1 MTQAQSLHE
10 EIINE
15 IGTQTL
21 ARFGLNIFSLNTY
34 GAYGASV
41 TATNIVS
48 RTYDIRNKSA
58 NENEALEQRNRRV
71 ASSRGYVF
79 EDLDVGQKNIMS
91 ELLNKGQKTYTTDEL
106 ADIKKIADII
116 ASNKKIEN
124 LEPDIQDKFNFIM
137 SNYKEEVLKINSSKN
152 MSDNAK
158 KNDPS
163 TDTITFDEKG
173 NIVKKSQHKVIKET
187 KGFFEREKFYD
198 SSGKVLKDENGQILY
213 KKDENGEFIYKYLE
227 NNDVLTVPFDDY
239 KRHKEN
245 LENMIQNSKSE
256 EEKQKAQKAL
266 NMLNKNNV
274 TNRIMCENPK
284 TTAVITQSIAASGH
298 VAQAGLSD
306 AIVVALSTLANGA
319 IFEIKDAF
327 SDNGSSVAIEERIK
341 RLLKKVLESFK
352 EPFQRGASFGAI
364 DIGIGVLSQLFKSI
378 SGKLKLLWKELRT
391 SLKSIFNAIWDFF
404 SGKIKTYKELFSV
417 IIKGLMSAILVV
429 GTVTLEIKL
438 EAFLAPLVS
447 PTVASLLAPG
457 FSIVIGSIALVLM
470 MKTIDLALNTLFGVF
485 AQRDMAKMKAE
496 EIEKLCEEFLPS
508 LIEDRE
514 KLEELIKN
522 TYKER
527 KLTFENSFE
536 EFKKGLSENNIEC
549 LISGLN
555 GINGLYGK
563 KLQFSTLT
571 EFNEHRLMRGG
582 FKF

>member
-1 MTQAQSLHE
+1 MTKSLHE

-34 GAYGASV
+34 GAYSASV

-256 EEKQKAQKAL
+256 EEKQKAEKAL
-266 NMLNKNNV
+266 SMLNKNNV

-306 AIVVALSTLANGA
+306 SIVVALSTLANGA

-563 KLQFSTLT
+563 KLQFSTLK

>member
-1 MTQAQSLHE
+1 MTKSLHE

-34 GAYGASV
+34 GAYSASV

-91 ELLNKGQKTYTTDEL
+91 EFLNKGQKTYTTDEL

-364 DIGIGVLSQLFKSI
+364 DIGIGVLSQLFKSN
-378 SGKLKLLWKELRT
+378 SSKLKILWKKLRT
-391 SLKSIFNAIWDFF
+391 SNKSIFNAIWD
-404 SGKIKTYKELFSV
+404 Y
-417 IIKGLMSAILVV
+417 
-429 GTVTLEIKL
+429 
-438 EAFLAPLVS
+438 
-447 PTVASLLAPG
+447 
-457 FSIVIGSIALVLM
+457 
-470 MKTIDLALNTLFGVF
+470 
-485 AQRDMAKMKAE
+485 
-496 EIEKLCEEFLPS
+496 
-508 LIEDRE
+508 
-514 KLEELIKN
+514 
-522 TYKER
+522 
-527 KLTFENSFE
+527 
-536 EFKKGLSENNIEC
+536 
-549 LISGLN
+549 
-555 GINGLYGK
+555 
-563 KLQFSTLT
+563 
-571 EFNEHRLMRGG
+571 
-582 FKF
+582 

>member
-1 MTQAQSLHE
+1 MTQSIHE

-34 GAYGASV
+34 GAYSASV

-91 ELLNKGQKTYTTDEL
+91 EFLNKGQKTYTTDEL

-245 LENMIQNSKSE
+245 LENMIQNPKSE
-256 EEKQKAQKAL
+256 EEKKKAEKAL
-266 NMLNKNNV
+266 SMLNKNNV
-274 TNRIMCENPK
+274 TNRLMCENPK
-284 TTAVITQSIAASGH
+284 TTAVITQSMVASGH
-298 VAQAGLSD
+298 IVQAGLSD

-327 SDNGSSVAIEERIK
+327 SDNGSVVAIEERIK

-364 DIGIGVLSQLFKSI
+364 DIGVGILSQVFKSI
-378 SGKLKLLWKELRT
+378 SSKLKLLWKELRT

-404 SGKIKTYKELFSV
+404 SGKIKTYKELLSI
-417 IIKGLMSAILVV
+417 IIKGLLSAVLVL
-429 GTVTLEIKL
+429 GTVTLETQL
-438 EAFLAPLVS
+438 EVFLAPLVS
-447 PTVASLLAPG
+447 PIVASFLAPTL
-457 FSIVIGSIALVLM
+457 SIIIGSIALVLM
-470 MKTIDLALNTLFGVF
+470 MKTIDLAMNTLFGVF
-485 AQRDMAKMKAE
+485 AQRDMAKVKAE
-496 EIEKLCEEFLPS
+496 EIAKLCEEFLPS
-508 LIEDRE
+508 LIEDRKE
-514 KLEELIKN
+514 LEELIKN

-527 KLTFENSFE
+527 KLTFETSFE
-536 EFKKGLSENNIEC
+536 DFKMGLSTNNIDA

-555 GINGLYGK
+555 GINSLYGK
-563 KLQFSTLT
+563 KLQFSNQK
-571 EFNEHRLMRGG
+571 EFDNFMQGEEV

>member
-1 MTQAQSLHE
+1 MTKSLHE

-34 GAYGASV
+34 GAYSASV

-58 NENEALEQRNRRV
+58 NENETLEQKNIRV

-187 KGFFEREKFYD
+187 KGFFEREKIYD

-256 EEKQKAQKAL
+256 EEKQKAEKAL
-266 NMLNKNNV
+266 SMLNKNNV

-447 PTVASLLAPG
+447 PTVASLLAPA

-563 KLQFSTLT
+563 KLQFSTLK

>member
-1 MTQAQSLHE
+1 MTKSLHE

-34 GAYGASV
+34 GAYSASV

-48 RTYDIRNKSA
+48 DTY
-58 NENEALEQRNRRV
+58 
-71 ASSRGYVF
+71 SRHKNNDKFYGQTF
-79 EDLDVGQKNIMS
+79 EDLDVGQRNIVS
-91 ELLNKGQKTYTTDEL
+91 ELTNKGEKTYTTDEL
-106 ADIKKIADII
+106 ASIKKAADII
-116 ASNKKIEN
+116 STQKKIEN
-124 LEPDIQDKFNFIM
+124 LNAGYKKEFDFVM
-137 SNYKEEVLKINSSKN
+137 SNYFDEVEKINSIQSMK
-152 MSDNAK
+152 DNAI
-158 KNDPS
+158 KNHPT
-163 TDTITFDEKG
+163 TDTITFDSNNK
-173 NIVKKSQHKVIKET
+173 IVNKSQHKVMLET
-187 KGFFEREKFYD
+187 KGFFEREKLYD
-198 SSGKVLKDENGQILY
+198 GSGKILKDENGQILY
-213 KKDENGEFIYKYLE
+213 KKDKNGEFIYKYLE
-227 NNDVLTVPFDDY
+227 NNDSLTVPFDDY
-239 KRHKEN
+239 KKHKTN
-245 LENMIQNSKSE
+245 LE
-256 EEKQKAQKAL
+256 EKINNPKTSNTEREQAQKAL

-298 VAQAGLSD
+298 IAQAGLSD

-364 DIGIGVLSQLFKSI
+364 DIGVGILSQVFKSI

-404 SGKIKTYKELFSV
+404 SGKIKTYKELFSI
-417 IIKGLMSAILVV
+417 IIKGLLSAVLVV
-429 GTVTLEIKL
+429 GTVALETQL

-447 PTVASLLAPG
+447 PIVASFLAPTL
-457 FSIVIGSIALVLM
+457 SIVIGSIALVFM
-470 MKTIDLALNTLFGVF
+470 TRTIDLALNTLFGVF

-496 EIEKLCEEFLPS
+496 EVEKLCEEFLPS
-508 LIEDRE
+508 LIEDRKE
-514 KLEELIKN
+514 LEELITN

-563 KLQFSTLT
+563 KLQYSTLK
-571 EFNEHRLMRGG
+571 EFNEHRLIRGG

>member
-1 MTQAQSLHE
+1 MVKSKALYE
-10 EIINE
+10 EVIDE

-91 ELLNKGQKTYTTDEL
+91 EFLNKGQKTYTTDEL

-245 LENMIQNSKSE
+245 LENMIQNPKSE
-256 EEKQKAQKAL
+256 EEKKKAEKAL
-266 NMLNKNNV
+266 SMLNKNNV
-274 TNRIMCENPK
+274 TNRLMCENPK
-284 TTAVITQSIAASGH
+284 TTAVITQSMVASGH
-298 VAQAGLSD
+298 IVQAGLSD

-327 SDNGSSVAIEERIK
+327 SDNGSVVAIEERIK

-364 DIGIGVLSQLFKSI
+364 DIGVGILSQVFKSI
-378 SGKLKLLWKELRT
+378 SSKLKLLWKELRT

-404 SGKIKTYKELFSV
+404 SGKIKTYKELLSI
-417 IIKGLMSAILVV
+417 IIKGLLSAVLVL
-429 GTVTLEIKL
+429 GTVTLETQL
-438 EAFLAPLVS
+438 EVFLAPLVS
-447 PTVASLLAPG
+447 PIVASFLAPTL
-457 FSIVIGSIALVLM
+457 SIIIGSIALVLM
-470 MKTIDLALNTLFGVF
+470 MKTIDLAMNTLFGVF
-485 AQRDMAKMKAE
+485 AQRDMAKVKAE
-496 EIEKLCEEFLPS
+496 EIAKLCEEFLPS
-508 LIEDRE
+508 LIEDRKE
-514 KLEELIKN
+514 LEELIKN

-527 KLTFENSFE
+527 KLTFETSFE
-536 EFKKGLSENNIEC
+536 DFKMGLSTNNIDA

-555 GINGLYGK
+555 GINSLYGK
-563 KLQFSTLT
+563 KLQFSNQK
-571 EFNEHRLMRGG
+571 EFDNFMQGEEV

>member
-1 MTQAQSLHE
+1 MVKSKALYE
-10 EIINE
+10 EVIDE

-41 TATNIVS
+41 TTTNIVS
-48 RTYDIRNKSA
+48 RTYDIRNKS
-58 NENEALEQRNRRV
+58 ESKDETLEKRNIRI

-106 ADIKKIADII
+106 ADIKKVADII
-116 ASNKKIEN
+116 ASNKKIDKLN
-124 LEPDIQDKFNFIM
+124 SKDRQKFNFVM
-137 SNYKEEVLKINSSKN
+137 NNYKEEVLKINSSKN
-152 MSDNAK
+152 MMNNAK
-158 KNDPS
+158 KHDPS

-173 NIVKKSQHKVIKET
+173 NIVKKSQHKVIAET
-187 KGFFEREKFYD
+187 EGFFEREKLYD
-198 SSGKVLKDENGQILY
+198 KSGKILKDENGQVLY
-213 KKDENGEFIYKYLE
+213 KKDKDGNFVYKYLE

-245 LENMIQNSKSE
+245 LENMIQNPKTE
-256 EEKQKAQKAL
+256 EDKQKAQKAL

-284 TTAVITQSIAASGH
+284 TTAIVTQSLVASGH
-298 VAQAGLSD
+298 IAQAGLSD

-327 SDNGSSVAIEERIK
+327 SDNGSVVAIEERIK

-364 DIGIGVLSQLFKSI
+364 DIGVGILSQVFKSI
-378 SGKLKLLWKELRT
+378 SSKLKLLWKELRT

-404 SGKIKTYKELFSV
+404 SGKIKTYKELLSI
-417 IIKGLMSAILVV
+417 IIKGLLSAVLVL
-429 GTVTLEIKL
+429 GTVTLETQL
-438 EAFLAPLVS
+438 EVFLAPLVS
-447 PTVASLLAPG
+447 PIVASFLAPTL
-457 FSIVIGSIALVLM
+457 SIIIGSIALVLM
-470 MKTIDLALNTLFGVF
+470 MKTIDLAMNTLFGVF
-485 AQRDMAKMKAE
+485 AQRDMAKVKAE
-496 EIEKLCEEFLPS
+496 EIAKLCEEFLPS
-508 LIEDRE
+508 LIEDRKE
-514 KLEELIKN
+514 LEELIKN

-527 KLTFENSFE
+527 KLTFETSFE
-536 EFKKGLSENNIEC
+536 DFKMGLSTNNIDA

-555 GINGLYGK
+555 GINSLYGK
-563 KLQFSTLT
+563 KLQFSNQK
-571 EFNEHRLMRGG
+571 EFDNFMQGEEV

>member
-1 MTQAQSLHE
+1 MIQTQSLHE

-58 NENEALEQRNRRV
+58 NENETLEQRNRRI

-124 LEPDIQDKFNFIM
+124 LKPDMQDKFNFIM
-137 SNYKEEVLKINSSKN
+137 SNYKEEVLKMNSSKN

-173 NIVKKSQHKVIKET
+173 NIVKKSQHKVIAET
-187 KGFFEREKFYD
+187 EGFFEREKLYD
-198 SSGKVLKDENGQILY
+198 SSGKILKDENGQILY
-213 KKDENGEFIYKYLE
+213 KKDVNGEFIYKYLE

-256 EEKQKAQKAL
+256 KEKQNAKKAL
-266 NMLNKNNV
+266 SMLNKNNV
-274 TNRIMCENPK
+274 TNRIICENPK

-298 VAQAGLSD
+298 ITQAGLSD
-306 AIVVALSTLANGA
+306 AIIVALSTLANGA

-364 DIGIGVLSQLFKSI
+364 DIGVGILSQVFKSI

-404 SGKIKTYKELFSV
+404 SGKIKTYKELFSI
-417 IIKGLMSAILVV
+417 IIKGLLSAVLVV
-429 GTVTLEIKL
+429 GTVTLETQL
-438 EAFLAPLVS
+438 EVFLAPLVS
-447 PTVASLLAPG
+447 PVVASFLAPTL
-457 FSIVIGSIALVLM
+457 SIVIGSIALVLM
-470 MKTIDLALNTLFGVF
+470 MKTVDLALNTLFGVF
-485 AQRDMAKMKAE
+485 AQRDIAKMKAE
-496 EIEKLCEEFLPS
+496 EIAKLCEEFLPS
-508 LIEDRE
+508 LIDDRKE
-514 KLEELIKN
+514 LEELIKN

-536 EFKKGLSENNIEC
+536 EFKTGLSENNIEC

-555 GINGLYGK
+555 GINSLYGK
-563 KLQFSTLT
+563 KLQFSNQN
-571 EFNEHRLMRGG
+571 EFDDFMLSNKV